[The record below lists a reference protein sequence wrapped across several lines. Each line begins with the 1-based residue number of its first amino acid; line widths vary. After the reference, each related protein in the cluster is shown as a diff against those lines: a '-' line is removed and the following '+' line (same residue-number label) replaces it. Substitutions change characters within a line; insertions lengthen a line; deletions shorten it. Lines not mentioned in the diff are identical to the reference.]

1 VTEIDKDVIS
11 IVNGLDADVDWPFLA
26 EHRRSSPAFPEIPRW
41 TFFMRNCRRGKREA
55 RRLRYDEAMTEMPE
69 GAFDW

>member
-26 EHRRSSPAFPEIPRW
+26 EAV
-41 TFFMRNCRRGKREA
+41 
-55 RRLRYDEAMTEMPE
+55 
-69 GAFDW
+69 